1 MTKKTRNRSALF
13 VFVTIALDAMGI
25 GIIIPIMPDLM
36 QELSGEDIGNAALW
50 GGYLAF
56 SYAIMQFLFGPT
68 IGNLS
73 DRYGR
78 RPVLLISLF
87 MLGVDYVVM
96 ALAPNLVILFIGR
109 VLSGIAGATHS
120 TATAYI
126 ADVTPKEKRAAA
138 FGLVGAGF
146 GVGFVFGPAIGGVIG
161 EFGTRAPFVAAAAL
175 AFLNFAYGYFLIPES
190 LPREKRRKFELHR
203 ANPMG
208 ALYQMRRVPMVGW
221 FVVAMFLYALSHY
234 VYPAVWS
241 YYTKEKFGWAN
252 WEIGVSLAA
261 VGIGFALVQGI
272 LIRPFLK
279 RFGEKTTAFLG
290 LGFNILG
297 MTGIA
302 LVGSGWML
310 YALMPLTVLGDI
322 VKPALTGL
330 MSNMIPDDAQG
341 ELQGIIS
348 SAQSISVILSPIMMT
363 QLFGVFTGTDA
374 SIYFPGAPFI
384 AAALIMML
392 TAIPL
397 RIGLSRGK

>member
-1 MTKKTRNRSALF
+1 
-13 VFVTIALDAMGI
+13 
-25 GIIIPIMPDLM
+25 
-36 QELSGEDIGNAALW
+36 GNAALW

-96 ALAPNLVILFIGR
+96 ALAPNLLILFIGR

>member
-96 ALAPNLVILFIGR
+96 ALAPNLLILFIGR

>member
-190 LPREKRRKFELHR
+190 LPPEKRRNFELHR

-261 VGIGFALVQGI
+261 VGIGFAL
-272 LIRPFLK
+272 
-279 RFGEKTTAFLG
+279 
-290 LGFNILG
+290 
-297 MTGIA
+297 
-302 LVGSGWML
+302 
-310 YALMPLTVLGDI
+310 
-322 VKPALTGL
+322 
-330 MSNMIPDDAQG
+330 
-341 ELQGIIS
+341 
-348 SAQSISVILSPIMMT
+348 
-363 QLFGVFTGTDA
+363 
-374 SIYFPGAPFI
+374 
-384 AAALIMML
+384 
-392 TAIPL
+392 
-397 RIGLSRGK
+397 